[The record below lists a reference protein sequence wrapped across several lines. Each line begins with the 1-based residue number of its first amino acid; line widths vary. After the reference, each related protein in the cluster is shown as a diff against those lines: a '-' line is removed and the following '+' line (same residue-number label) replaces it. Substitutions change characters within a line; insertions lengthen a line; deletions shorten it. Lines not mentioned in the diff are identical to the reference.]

1 MNIHQICTS
10 NNASSTDTIVV
21 QHNQIRNLVSKFSK
35 LGKLENLYNKK
46 LDILLENGKHCILK
60 INSDRSTFHKKDN
73 IKLGYYLPKKCET
86 LNIIDV
92 NIYESSSTKLF

>member
-1 MNIHQICTS
+1 MDMAWLKKAIE
-10 NNASSTDTIVV
+10 TI
-21 QHNQIRNLVSKFSK
+21 QNRIAD
-35 LGKLENLYNKK
+35 KLE
-46 LDILLENGKHCILK
+46 
-60 INSDRSTFHKKDN
+60 KDN